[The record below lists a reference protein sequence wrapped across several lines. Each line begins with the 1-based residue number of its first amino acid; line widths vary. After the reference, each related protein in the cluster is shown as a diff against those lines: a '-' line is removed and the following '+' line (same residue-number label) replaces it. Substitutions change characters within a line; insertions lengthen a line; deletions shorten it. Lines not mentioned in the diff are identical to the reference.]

1 MLVNSVNM
9 HIRQEN
15 IREGNYYFQDTILKQ
30 SWYCFIDSKCT
41 HHNLGT
47 QIKTL
52 FKSVSRAKGNLF
64 VSYENWSRER
74 YIHDFISVWFMF
86 LSHIESIKE
95 KNFFKTWPKDLKSV
109 WITNSIS
116 FKFIVWLS

>member
-30 SWYCFIDSKCT
+30 FWYCFIDSKCT

-47 QIKTL
+47 QIKSL
-52 FKSVSRAKGNLF
+52 YKSVSAAKGSLF
-64 VSYENWSRER
+64 VSYENWSR
-74 YIHDFISVWFMF
+74 YIHDFISVLFMF
-86 LSHIESIKE
+86 LSHIQPIKE
-95 KNFFKTWPKDLKSV
+95 DIFCNLAILLPVL
-109 WITNSIS
+109 
-116 FKFIVWLS
+116 L